1 MQRDIF
7 ISYSRRDIGLVKQ
20 IKEEI
25 EKSIGIQCW
34 MDINGI
40 ESGSPRFTKDIVNG
54 INNCKVFLFML
65 SEHSQGS
72 EFALRELNFAYNKR
86 ETLGIRVA
94 IINICGCKLTDEFD
108 FMYGLTDTISWTD
121 APQHDKLIKDLK
133 TWTGAIDDT
142 RKDAIAKK
150 IAHLYL
156 EKFPRPNMYGV
167 SVTSSEDDS
176 EMTYYHNLNN
186 EEIEVFRKFLNRPE
200 DELDIGLHEWLECEG
215 QTELID
221 NMFDF
226 FSPFQLDTLSDVDLD
241 HPLKFS
247 KFVIRGQKNDG
258 TITDPNYIG
267 VDLTDDEYKDIMTD
281 LLKSSNHY
289 SINMMV
295 YMRPEIAQKIMSHIV
310 SVYLDGIGDFKEP
323 FLCDMYELKGV
334 VKSILDPFED
344 KLMLF
349 ESNDEEIKKFIIRN
363 QIVPVGAGEEIYSE
377 YSEDDS
383 YHCVLNFNGPYMVLD
398 QEGIRDS
405 GEWHDTDYFK
415 FDARIALKK
424 FGLEK
429 PDELFPYLKEH
440 YATRDCLSRI
450 RESLTNVK

>member
-25 EKSIGIQCW
+25 EKSIGINCW

-65 SEHSQGS
+65 SEHSQGR

-86 ETLGIRVA
+86 ETHGIRVV
-94 IINICGCKLTDEFD
+94 IINISGCKLTDEFD
-108 FMYGLTDTISWTD
+108 FMYGLTDIISWTD

-167 SVTSSEDDS
+167 SVTSSEGDS

-258 TITDPNYIG
+258 TITNPEYIG
-267 VDLTDDEYKDIMTD
+267 VDLTDDEYIALMTD
-281 LLKSSNHY
+281 LIKSSNHY
-289 SINMMV
+289 SVNMMV
-295 YMRPEIAQKIMSHIV
+295 YKRPEIAQKIMSHIV
-310 SVYLDGIGDFKEP
+310 RVYLDGIGDFKEP

-398 QEGIRDS
+398 QEGLKDS

-440 YATRDCLSRI
+440 YATLDCLSRI
-450 RESLTNVK
+450 RESLTNV

>member
-25 EKSIGIQCW
+25 EKSIGIHCW

-86 ETLGIRVA
+86 ETLGIRVV

-121 APQHDKLIKDLK
+121 APLHDKLIKDLK
-133 TWTGAIDDT
+133 TWTGTIDDT
-142 RKDAIAKK
+142 RKDAIAQK

-167 SVTSSEDDS
+167 DVISSEDDS
-176 EMTYYHNLNN
+176 CGTFYHKLRD
-186 EEIEVFRKFLNRPE
+186 EEIAVLRKFANRSE
-200 DELDIGLHEWLECEG
+200 DEQDIALHVWLECED
-215 QTELID
+215 QNELID
-221 NMFDF
+221 KLLDF
-226 FSPFQLDTLSDVDLD
+226 YSPFQLDLLSDVDID
-241 HPLKFS
+241 HRLKFGR
-247 KFVIRGQKNDG
+247 FVIRGQKSDG
-258 TITDPNYIG
+258 TLTNPEYIG
-267 VDLTDDEYKDIMTD
+267 VDLTDDEYVDIMTD

-289 SINMMV
+289 SVNMMV
-295 YMRPEIAQKIMSHIV
+295 YKRPEIAQKIMSHIV
-310 SVYLDGIGDFKEP
+310 GVYLDGIGDYKEP
-323 FLCDMYELKGV
+323 FLCDLYELKVV

-344 KLMLF
+344 KLQLF
-349 ESNDEEIKKFIIRN
+349 ESDDEGITKFVTSN
-363 QIVPVGAGEEIYSE
+363 QICPAGAGEEIYSE
-377 YSEDDS
+377 YSENDS
-383 YHCVLNFNGPYMVLD
+383 YHCVLNFNGPYMILD
-398 QEGIRDS
+398 QEGIKDS

-415 FDARIALKK
+415 YDARIALKK

-429 PDELFPYLKEH
+429 PEELFPYLKKH
-440 YATRDCLSRI
+440 YNSRDCLSSI
-450 RESLTNVK
+450 RKFLTGC

>member
-25 EKSIGIQCW
+25 EKSIGIHCW

-86 ETLGIRVA
+86 ETLGIRVV

-133 TWTGAIDDT
+133 TWTGTIDDT

-167 SVTSSEDDS
+167 DVISSEDDS
-176 EMTYYHNLNN
+176 CGTFYHKLRD
-186 EEIEVFRKFLNRPE
+186 EEIAVLRKFANRSE
-200 DELDIGLHEWLECEG
+200 DEQDIGLHEWLECEG
-215 QTELID
+215 QNELID
-221 NMFDF
+221 KLLDF
-226 FSPFQLDTLSDVDLD
+226 YSPFQLDLLSDVDLD
-241 HPLKFS
+241 HPLKFCR
-247 KFVIRGQKNDG
+247 FVIRGQKSDG
-258 TITDPNYIG
+258 TLTNPEYIG
-267 VDLTDDEYKDIMTD
+267 VDLTDDEYIALMTD
-281 LLKSSNHY
+281 LIKSSNHY
-289 SINMMV
+289 SVNMMV
-295 YMRPEIAQKIMSHIV
+295 YKRPEIAQKIMSHIV
-310 SVYLDGIGDFKEP
+310 SVYLDGIGEFTAP
-323 FLCDMYELKGV
+323 FLCDLYELKNV
-334 VKSILDPFED
+334 VKSILNPFED
-344 KLMLF
+344 KLQLF
-349 ESNDEEIKKFIIRN
+349 DSNDEEIKGFVIRN
-363 QIVPVGAGEEIYSE
+363 QIEITGDGEEIYSE
-377 YSEDDS
+377 YSNDDS
-383 YHCVLNFNGPYMVLD
+383 FHCVLNFMGPYLALT
-398 QEGIRDS
+398 QEGVTID
-405 GEWHDTDYFK
+405 GDWHDTDYFK

-429 PDELFPYLKEH
+429 PEELFPYLKEH
-440 YATRDCLSRI
+440 YSSRDCLSRI
-450 RESLTNVK
+450 RKFLTGC

>member
-25 EKSIGIQCW
+25 EKSIGIHCW

-86 ETLGIRVA
+86 ETLGIRVV

-133 TWTGAIDDT
+133 TWTGTIDDT
-142 RKDAIAKK
+142 RKDAIAQK

-167 SVTSSEDDS
+167 DVISSEDDS
-176 EMTYYHNLNN
+176 CGTFYHKLRD
-186 EEIEVFRKFLNRPE
+186 EEIAVLRKFANRSE
-200 DELDIGLHEWLECEG
+200 DEQDIGLHEWLECEG
-215 QTELID
+215 QNELID
-221 NMFDF
+221 KLLDF
-226 FSPFQLDTLSDVDLD
+226 YSPFQLDLLSDVDID
-241 HPLKFS
+241 HPLKFCR
-247 KFVIRGQKNDG
+247 FVIRGQKSDG
-258 TITDPNYIG
+258 TLTNPEYIG
-267 VDLTDDEYKDIMTD
+267 VDLTDDEYVDIMTD

-289 SINMMV
+289 SVNMMV
-295 YMRPEIAQKIMSHIV
+295 YKRPEIAQKIMSHIV
-310 SVYLDGIGDFKEP
+310 GVYLDGIGDYKEP
-323 FLCDMYELKGV
+323 FLCDLYELKVV

-344 KLMLF
+344 KLQLF
-349 ESNDEEIKKFIIRN
+349 ESDDEGITKFVTSN
-363 QIVPVGAGEEIYSE
+363 QICPAGAGEEIYSE
-377 YSEDDS
+377 YSENDS
-383 YHCVLNFNGPYMVLD
+383 YHCVLNFNGPYMILD
-398 QEGIRDS
+398 QEGIKDS

-415 FDARIALKK
+415 YDARIALKK

-429 PDELFPYLKEH
+429 PEELFPYLKKH
-440 YATRDCLSRI
+440 YNSRDCLSSI
-450 RESLTNVK
+450 RKFLTGC